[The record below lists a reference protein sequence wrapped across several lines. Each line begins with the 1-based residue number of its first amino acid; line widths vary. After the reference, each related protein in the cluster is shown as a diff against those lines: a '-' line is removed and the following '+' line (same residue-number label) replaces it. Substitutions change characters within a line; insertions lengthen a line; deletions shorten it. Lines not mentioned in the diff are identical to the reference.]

1 MKTQILLT
9 KTAILHT
16 VITGFLLVT
25 ALNAGVH
32 IKWTFI
38 FNLIIIPILALIL
51 MGIDILVASKYKH
64 NATKA
69 EIISLRIKSPLLF
82 FVAPLIII
90 FLVKDIYIFLIAIAD
105 VITAGILITFDW
117 MKAESN

>member
-1 MKTQILLT
+1 M

-16 VITGFLLVT
+16 FITRFLLVT

-32 IKWTFI
+32 IKWTFV
-38 FNLIIIPILALIL
+38 FNLLIIPILAIIL
-51 MGIDILVASKYKH
+51 MGIDILVTSKYKH
-64 NATKA
+64 NDTKA

-82 FVAPLIII
+82 FVAPLVII
-90 FLVKDIYIFLIAIAD
+90 FLIKDIYIFLIAIAD
-105 VITAGILITFDW
+105 VITAGMLITFDW

>member
-1 MKTQILLT
+1 MKTQILLM

-16 VITGFLLVT
+16 VITGFLIVT
-25 ALNAGVH
+25 ALNASVH
-32 IKWTFI
+32 IKWTFV

-90 FLVKDIYIFLIAIAD
+90 FLVKDIYIFLIATAD

>member
-1 MKTQILLT
+1 MKTQILLM

-32 IKWTFI
+32 IKWTFV
-38 FNLIIIPILALIL
+38 FNLLIIPILALIL
-51 MGIDILVASKYKH
+51 MGIYILVTSKYKH
-64 NATKA
+64 NDTKA
-69 EIISLRIKSPLLF
+69 KIISLRIKSPLLF
-82 FVAPLIII
+82 FVAPLVII
-90 FLVKDIYIFLIAIAD
+90 FLIKDIYIFLIAIAD
-105 VITAGILITFDW
+105 VITAGMLITFDW

>member
-1 MKTQILLT
+1 MKTQILLM

-32 IKWTFI
+32 IKWTFVL
-38 FNLIIIPILALIL
+38 NLLIIPILALIL
-51 MGIDILVASKYKH
+51 MGTDMLVASKYKH
-64 NATKA
+64 NTTKA

-82 FVAPLIII
+82 FVAPLVII

-117 MKAESN
+117 MKAESI

>member
-32 IKWTFI
+32 IKWTFV

-82 FVAPLIII
+82 FRSSINNNI
-90 FLVKDIYIFLIAIAD
+90 FSQRHLYFPHCNSRCYNCRYIDNI
-105 VITAGILITFDW
+105 
-117 MKAESN
+117 